1 MSDDDPAPRTEVAP
15 FLPDYLLFLLATAS
29 AAGRAEFHAMARAR
43 GLRVPEWR
51 VLACLH
57 DLGRAS
63 VSELARLALL
73 EQSRLT
79 HLITRIEAR
88 GLVKRHRGTKN
99 RRSVLVTLTED
110 GAALAADLVAQ
121 ARTHEQS
128 AVIDQLGQAD
138 TAKLHALLRK
148 LIGHP
153 PV

>member
-1 MSDDDPAPRTEVAP
+1 MPDPDTAHPG
-15 FLPDYLLFLLATAS
+15 FLDNYTLFLMAVAS
-29 AAGRAEFHAMARAR
+29 AEVSRSFHDIAAEQ
-43 GLRVPEWR
+43 GLSVAEWR

-110 GAALAADLVAQ
+110 GAKLAADLVEQ
-121 ARTHEQS
+121 AKAHEQS